1 MQSDGS
7 NAPKIPYAPYGPRN
21 VAKRR
26 SAGDQN
32 GRSGNGDTD
41 NRHLPETDKVF
52 LTIEELAEV
61 LTLSVGCIRAWRAR
75 GEGPPAVRF
84 GNRLRWDRRE
94 IEAWVDARRESSL
107 ADRG

>member
-1 MQSDGS
+1 MPNEES
-7 NAPKIPYAPYGPRN
+7 NSSRSPYVEHDPRN

-26 SAGDQN
+26 SAGAQK

-41 NRHLPETDKVF
+41 RGQRLETGKVF

-107 ADRG
+107 TDRN